1 MTSKELVNECKRRG
15 LKPYLGGKKWNHS
28 HVMRCKLRD
37 DDAAKKKSYPLSRMP
52 KHKSDFARGLEV
64 MMNDPRTSPFTSE
77 GAKVFKEVISASEL
91 PLTEAL
97 KYIGKGKKKV
107 KGPTDKEKSEQ
118 RIEKLEETKKE

>member
-1 MTSKELVNECKRRG
+1 
-15 LKPYLGGKKWNHS
+15 
-28 HVMRCKLRD
+28 
-37 DDAAKKKSYPLSRMP
+37 
-52 KHKSDFARGLEV
+52 
-64 MMNDPRTSPFTSE
+64 MMNDPRTSPFTRE

-118 RIEKLEETKKE
+118 RIEKLEETQKE

>member
-1 MTSKELVNECKRRG
+1 
-15 LKPYLGGKKWNHS
+15 
-28 HVMRCKLRD
+28 
-37 DDAAKKKSYPLSRMP
+37 
-52 KHKSDFARGLEV
+52 